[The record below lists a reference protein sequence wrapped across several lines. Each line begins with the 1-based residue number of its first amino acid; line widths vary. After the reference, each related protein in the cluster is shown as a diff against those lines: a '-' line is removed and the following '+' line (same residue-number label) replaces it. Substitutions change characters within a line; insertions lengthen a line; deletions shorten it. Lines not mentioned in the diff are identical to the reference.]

1 MDSKIEALTEEIT
14 VSIDEKRIISV
25 KQNGN
30 EIKFPAIHLRTVIT
44 EIIDIEEKSRRQCRI
59 GIELKNMEEAT
70 SEEEDPKL
78 KEIKEIILESL
89 KRKFSPPMH

>member
-30 EIKFPAIHLRTVIT
+30 EIKFPAIHLRTVVT
-44 EIIDIEEKSRRQCRI
+44 EIIEIEEKSRRQCRI

>member
-30 EIKFPAIHLRTVIT
+30 EIKFPAIHLRTFVT

>member
-30 EIKFPAIHLRTVIT
+30 EIKFPAIHLRTVVT